1 MKIKN
6 NKNKKMQEPEEFEAT
21 KTAKRK
27 MPSFG
32 KICIVILIAIL
43 VSIVL
48 ARYVTEEEFREKIDT
63 NIFKKE
69 VTSDNLDSIDLD
81 SENNPSIYAFSN
93 YITVLSKGSLKIYN
107 SKGKL
112 ADTVEINISSPVVD
126 SEGKF
131 LVIAENSGSKIY
143 LLNDTNLIW
152 QTEVEGEISGV
163 NVNKNGYVSVII
175 KNTTY
180 KSIVVLFNTDGKEIF
195 RKYLSSTYAICSD
208 ISADN
213 KYLAIGEVDYSGTI
227 VKSNVEII
235 SVALAL
241 SDSANSIVNKYVSSA
256 DEIITNLKYI
266 DKQNVICM
274 FNTYIQKVNNSSDSL
289 VYEISS
295 DDIFLDINIKG
306 KLAIIEK
313 QSSGM
318 FSYDYQMKV
327 KSEKSSSEHLYI
339 LNNSIPKTIICYGNN
354 VGINFGT
361 EVQIVNSSGWPMKKY
376 TASKEIKS
384 LVLGENIAGI
394 VYKDKID
401 IIKF

>member
-6 NKNKKMQEPEEFEAT
+6 DKNDKMQEPEDVETT
-21 KTAKRK
+21 KKAKRK
-27 MPSFG
+27 TSLFG
-32 KICIVILIAIL
+32 KICIVILLVIL

-48 ARYVTEEEFREKIDT
+48 ARYVTEEEFREKVDT

-69 VTSDNLDSIDLD
+69 VTSDDLDSIDLD
-81 SENNPSIYAFSN
+81 SENSPSIYAFSN

-107 SKGKL
+107 TKGSL
-112 ADTVEINISSPVVD
+112 VDTVDMNISSPLVD
-126 SEGKF
+126 SEEKY
-131 LVIAENSGSKIY
+131 LVVAENSGSKIY

-152 QTEVEGEISGV
+152 QTEVEGDISGI

-180 KSIVVLFNTDGKEIF
+180 KSIVVLFSPSGKEIF

-208 ISADN
+208 ISTDN

-227 VKSNVEII
+227 LKSNVEII
-235 SVALAL
+235 SVSLAL
-241 SDSANSIVNKYVSSA
+241 TDPTNSIVNKYVSSA
-256 DEIITNLKYI
+256 DEIITNLKYV
-266 DKQNVICM
+266 DRQNVICM
-274 FNTYIQKVNNSSDSL
+274 FNTYIQKVNNSTDSL
-289 VYEISS
+289 VYEVSS
-295 DDIFLDINIKG
+295 DDIFLDVNIKG
-306 KLAIIEK
+306 KVAMIEK

-327 KSEKSSSEHLYI
+327 KSTTSVTENLYI
-339 LNNSIPKTIICYGNN
+339 LNSSIPKSIICYGNN

-361 EVQIVNSSGWPMKKY
+361 EVQIVSSDGWLKKKY
-376 TASKEIKS
+376 TSSKEIKS
-384 LVLGENIAGI
+384 LVLGKNVAGI
-394 VYKDKID
+394 VYKDKIE

>member
-1 MKIKN
+1 MKMKN
-6 NKNKKMQEPEEFEAT
+6 DKKKKMQEPEEIE
-21 KTAKRK
+21 TAKKVKRK
-27 MPSFG
+27 TSLFG
-32 KICIVILIAIL
+32 KICIVFLLVVL

-48 ARYVTEEEFREKIDT
+48 ARYVTEEEFREKVDT

-69 VTSDNLDSIDLD
+69 VTSDDLDSIDLD

-107 SKGKL
+107 SKGSL
-112 ADTVEINISSPVVD
+112 EDTVDMNISSPLVD
-126 SEGKF
+126 SEEKY
-131 LVIAENSGSKIY
+131 LVVAENSGSKIY

-152 QTEVEGEISGV
+152 QTELEGDISGV

-180 KSIVVLFNTDGKEIF
+180 KSIVVLFSPTGKEIF

-208 ISADN
+208 ISTDN

-227 VKSNVEII
+227 LKSNVEII
-235 SVALAL
+235 SVSLAL
-241 SDSANSIVNKYVSSA
+241 TDPINSIVNKYVSSA

-274 FNTYIQKVNNSSDSL
+274 FNTYIQKVNNTSDSL
-289 VYEISS
+289 VYEVSD

-306 KLAIIEK
+306 KIAMIEK

-327 KSEKSSSEHLYI
+327 KSATSVTEHLYI
-339 LNNSIPKTIICYGNN
+339 LNSSIPKTIICYGNN

-361 EVQIVNSSGWPMKKY
+361 EVQIVSSNRMV
-376 TASKEIKS
+376 KE
-384 LVLGENIAGI
+384 
-394 VYKDKID
+394 KIY
-401 IIKF
+401 I